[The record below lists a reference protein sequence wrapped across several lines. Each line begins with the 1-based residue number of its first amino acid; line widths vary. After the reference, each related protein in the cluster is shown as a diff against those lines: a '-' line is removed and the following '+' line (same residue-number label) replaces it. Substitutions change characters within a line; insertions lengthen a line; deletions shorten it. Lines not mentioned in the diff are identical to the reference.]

1 MEINWNWSKV
11 WRIAVIIALVILA
24 IIYCIIY
31 FKNNSVWAGLSTIL
45 AFVVGCIGGY
55 LVKGLK
61 EEIKKDGI

>member
-1 MEINWNWSKV
+1 M
-11 WRIAVIIALVILA
+11 VIIALVILA

-45 AFVVGCIGGY
+45 AFVAGCIGGY